1 LVKTSVGEIWGE
13 PGIVCVRIT
22 HELLTVPV
30 LKAQIDFVRE
40 AEAFE
45 PVPLLLDL
53 GVLECIDKD
62 AREFASAILTPRW
75 NKEIACVCHNPVQR
89 VIASFFRGL
98 NKIMVPI
105 AITTSREDAVSWLR
119 RSGDPLEN
127 VMDAVCAMAAGDF
140 HVDIGISERHDV
152 MDAVAAGIVMLA
164 EETGKLL
171 EHRRRAEDELVALND
186 RLIAR
191 VSERERIA
199 DELQMINTELDAFA
213 HTVTHDLKAPLAA
226 IGASNHM
233 LLHLMQLP
241 QTQDV
246 KSDTREVLEILLR
259 NVDKADLLVEDT
271 LELAEAGQAPN
282 ILCTVEVS
290 GIVDRVLEERAL
302 DIDTR
307 QVKTMVDDN
316 LGAVFANP
324 TQIYQVFSNVIGN
337 AITHNDSPAP
347 VVEVRRLDNGGHE
360 AKRYVVKDNGSGIA
374 PDQLGNIFKPFR
386 KGPGGATGFGLS
398 IVSRILEVYG
408 GDIVASNDGG
418 ARFDITLRDFEHA
431 EPLRTGLV

>member
-1 LVKTSVGEIWGE
+1 MPTGETSLIETGVGEIWGE

-22 HELLTVPV
+22 HERLTVPM
-30 LKAQIDFVRE
+30 LKALIDFVRE

-45 PVPLLLDL
+45 PVPVLLDL

-105 AITTSREDAVSWLR
+105 AITVSIEDAVAWLR
-119 RSGDPLEN
+119 RIESGEEGPAAGEPAGDPLEK
-127 VMDAVCAMAAGDF
+127 VMDAICAMAAGDF
-140 HVDIGISERHDV
+140 GR
-152 MDAVAAGIVMLA
+152 
-164 EETGKLL
+164 LL

-186 RLIAR
+186 RLIAII
-191 VSERERIA
+191 SERERIA
-199 DELQMINTELDAFA
+199 DELQMINTELEGFA

-226 IGASNHM
+226 IGAASHM
-233 LLHLMQLP
+233 LLHLMELP
-241 QTQDV
+241 QTPDV

-259 NVDKADLLVEDT
+259 NVDEADVLVEDT

-302 DIDTR
+302 DIVTR

-374 PDQLGNIFKPFR
+374 PDQFGNIFKPFR
-386 KGPGGATGFGLS
+386 KGPGGATGVGLS